1 MAEFDEAPLFSPST
15 TPREGRP
22 YFGSDPEQPLFS
34 EPRQQAPTQ
43 QPALSKEQ
51 YEKMPWQDVLSR
63 AGEQLI
69 PSAGRSLAAIPA
81 AIYNY
86 PETGHALKQALYG
99 GLGAAGLR
107 TERDPAQK
115 AEQEAIFSAM
125 VEPVTATY
133 HAVKGEPGEFKKLL
147 AEDPYS
153 LLTAAAT
160 PIGGG
165 LAKAGELVG
174 AAGTAGRALTGIG
187 KAARYTM
194 DPTQA
199 VMGGVGD
206 VAGAGLEKL
215 RQIRDISTNVPRY
228 SYERAAAAGALPAGD
243 LGKIA
248 FNDFARGQGD
258 AIDFSQRARKA
269 TEALKNQ
276 AMQDWISTKGAMTG
290 AAIQDVP
297 LDKIYAAVSD
307 ARKRLGPQK
316 LALNPEPYEALQFI
330 VDNLNKRASLPSG
343 HPGRTLEG
351 IDQLKQQLYDYAKNQ
366 GDSPAGGVVMNI
378 HAATKSALNDISPE
392 YQQLMDK
399 YQAIDDAVSTI
410 QKGLG
415 TGNKTAA
422 NAEMAK
428 FIKSQK
434 TPEGRDLISQLAQY
448 DPLLPYMTAGSTLHS
463 GIASGVPGALEKGAL
478 PLHALNIAAG
488 VMSANP
494 FHALSA
500 MGLAGTQ
507 AALQSPSLMGDIAY
521 QSGRLGATPAAKAI
535 KKIPSAVQVAQPLA
549 TNLARSAPNIEKEL
563 IGSVSPMEEE
573 RPYFPGSEEEQP
585 VARATGGR
593 VMTADR
599 MMSMAKRAKKE
610 IESQTKALLE
620 EPDEHIVKALKVA
633 NEHI

>member
-1 MAEFDEAPLFSPST
+1 MAEFDEAPLFAPST
-15 TPREGRP
+15 APREDRP
-22 YFGSDPEQPLFS
+22 YFGGEAEQPLFS
-34 EPRQQAPTQ
+34 APRQQPT
-43 QPALSKEQ
+43 QPALSAEQ
-51 YEKMPWQDVLSR
+51 YSKMPWMDVLGR
-63 AGEQLI
+63 AGEQLL
-69 PSAGRSLAAIPA
+69 PSAGRSLAAIPT

-86 PETGHALKQALYG
+86 PETGRALKQALYG

-107 TERDPAQK
+107 TETDPAQK
-115 AEQEAIFSAM
+115 AEQEAIFGAM

-133 HAVKGEPGEFKKLL
+133 QAVRGEPGEFKKLL

-160 PIGGG
+160 PFGGG
-165 LAKAGELVG
+165 LAKAGEVI
-174 AAGTAGRALTGIG
+174 GTAGTVGRTLTGLG
-187 KAARYTM
+187 KATRYAM

-206 VAGAGLEKL
+206 VAGAGLEKI

-228 SYERAAAAGALPAGD
+228 SYERAAEAGALPAGD
-243 LGKIA
+243 IGKVA

-258 AIDFSQRARKA
+258 AVEFSQRARKA

-276 AMQDWISTKGAMTG
+276 AMQDWIATKGAMTG
-290 AAIQDVP
+290 AATQDVD
-297 LDKIYAAVSD
+297 LTKAYAAIAE
-307 ARKRLGPQK
+307 ARKRLGPQN

-351 IDQLKQQLYDYAKNQ
+351 IDQLKQQLYQYAQKQ
-366 GDSPAGGVVMNI
+366 GDSPAGSVVMNVHSAI
-378 HAATKSALNDISPE
+378 KDALNDVSPE
-392 YQQLMDK
+392 YQALMDQ
-399 YQAIDDAVSTI
+399 YQAIDDSVRNI
-410 QKGLG
+410 QKSLG
-415 TGNKTAA
+415 TSNKTAA
-422 NAEMAK
+422 NAEVAK

-434 TPEGRDLISQLAQY
+434 TPEGRDLISQLSQY
-448 DPLLPYMTAGSTLHS
+448 DPVLPYMTAGSTLHS

-500 MGLAGTQ
+500 MGLAGAQ

-521 QSGRLGATPAAKAI
+521 RSGRLGALPPVKAL
-535 KKIPSAVQVAQPLA
+535 KQVPKAVRAAQPFA
-549 TNLARSAPNIEKEL
+549 TNLVRAAPKIEEGL

-573 RPYFPGSEEEQP
+573 SPYFPGPEEER
-585 VARATGGR
+585 AGRATGGR
-593 VMTADR
+593 INRGMTSKVLIA
-599 MMSMAKRAKKE
+599 AVERAKADGQKA
-610 IESQTKALLE
+610 TKSILDT
-620 EPDEHIVKALKVA
+620 PDEHVVQALKVA
-633 NEHI
+633 NQNI